1 MSSNMK
7 DVTRE
12 MMVSQFQKAMGQPI
26 DVPYSKG
33 DLHLRMRL
41 INEEVKELEDEVKKA
56 KQQLDWDAKVSDE
69 VQENILKEL
78 CDIMYVVSGFAVT
91 FGLPVQPAF
100 VRVHHSNMSKLV
112 DGKPVVDAGGK
123 VLKGE
128 NYCPPSMKGLL

>member
-7 DVTRE
+7 DLTRE
-12 MMVSQFQKAMGQPI
+12 AMVAQFNKAMGQPI
-26 DVPYSKG
+26 DVPYSKA

-41 INEEVKELEDEVKKA
+41 INEEVKELQGEVNKA
-56 KQQLDWDAKVSDE
+56 WREVDQDCKVSEE

-78 CDIMYVVSGFAVT
+78 CDVMYVVSGFAVT

>member
-1 MSSNMK
+1 
-7 DVTRE
+7 
-12 MMVSQFQKAMGQPI
+12 
-26 DVPYSKG
+26 
-33 DLHLRMRL
+33 MRL
-41 INEEVKELEDEVKKA
+41 INEEVKELQEEVNKA
-56 KQQLDWDAKVSDE
+56 WREVDQDCKVSEE

-78 CDIMYVVSGFAVT
+78 CDVMYVVSGFAVT

-112 DGKPVVDAGGK
+112 DGKPVIDAGGK